1 MSLPSSVFANDATP
15 MYVPVSDVIFHRGP
29 TGPAAGSS
37 GPTGPTGPTG
47 LEIGITGPTGERGA
61 TGPTG
66 PLGFTPARRPAGPQ
80 GIPGPTGASA
90 SGTGPTG
97 PTGFQGAQG
106 VKPTASSLG
115 GIQTLTGTQ
124 DILVLDFASTGK
136 SAGYY
141 FVEGNC
147 STNAL
152 RNNICHVYWNGTTLQ
167 MLLGG
172 NNGSTDVTQK
182 QTSPLNLSDST
193 AFYRAL
199 NGSSVYTRLRFV
211 TANTTG
217 STDSYTF
224 NVYLLSLI

>member
-1 MSLPSSVFANDATP
+1 MSLPSDAFANDSTP
-15 MYVPVSDVIFHRGP
+15 MYVPVSSAILHIGP

-47 LEIGITGPTGERGA
+47 AAVGFTGATGPRGA

-66 PLGFTPARRPAGPQ
+66 NPGFTPARRPAGPA
-80 GIPGPTGASA
+80 GPAGATGTSG

-97 PTGFQGAQG
+97 ATGPAGAQG
-106 VKPTASSLG
+106 PKPTASSLG
-115 GIQTLTGTQ
+115 GTQTLTGTQ
-124 DILVLDFASTGK
+124 DIVVLDFASTGK
-136 SAGYY
+136 PAGYY
-141 FVEGNC
+141 FVQGNC

-167 MLLGG
+167 LMLGG
-172 NNGSTDVTQK
+172 NQGSTDVTQK
-182 QTSPLNLSDST
+182 QTSPLNASDST
-193 AFYRAL
+193 AFYRGL

-211 TANTTG
+211 TTNTTG
-217 STDSYTF
+217 TTDTYTF